1 MDIVERLRKTAHEMQ
16 LPPTME
22 LRQAADEIEKLQ
34 SALSF
39 IAMARQPSMG
49 QTWES
54 HAIEIAD
61 YAAEKLKEKE

>member
-1 MDIVERLRKTAHEMQ
+1 MTGGGGGSESVILKVERLEQ
-16 LPPTME
+16 
-22 LRQAADEIEKLQ
+22 EIERLRA
-34 SALSF
+34 ALSF
-39 IAMARQPSMG
+39 IAMARQPNMG